1 MCQPQFLVVALD
13 NSHNRSE
20 FNSGSTPLDTCFAT
34 QVTQDIRRNVAKCF
48 VAIDISRQRVAG
60 YYTMSAAEIPLNMLP
75 GNISKKLPRYPTIPA
90 VRIGRFAVDKAYQGK
105 GIGGALLA
113 DAIIKACN
121 VPIGAYALLVDAKDD
136 KAAGFYR
143 HYGFIQY
150 VGSPNTLFLALETA
164 KRISSES

>member
-20 FNSGSTPLDTCFAT
+20 FNSGSTPLDTYFAT
-34 QVTQDIRRNVAKCF
+34 QVTQDIRRNVTKCF
-48 VAIDISRQRVAG
+48 IAFDTFQKRIAG

-75 GNISKKLPRYPTIPA
+75 CDISKKLPRYPTIPA
-90 VRIGRFAVDKAYQGK
+90 VRIGRLAVDKTYQAK
-105 GIGGALLA
+105 GIGSALLA
-113 DAIIKACN
+113 DAIIKACT

-136 KAAGFYR
+136 KAAGCYR

-150 VGSPNTLFLALETA
+150 VDSPNTLFLALETA
-164 KRISSES
+164 KSISGES